1 MNIRNFPLAG
11 QIFQSK
17 SSLRKTLTAIVE
29 SREAGSRLSG
39 TEDALVREVL
49 DWHPDATTKIGPGI
63 RSFRVE
69 RHSTFRSP
77 LLVLERTDGT
87 ETDFSYLSAI
97 AQIGKPANDN
107 AHMPSSVTRASFIR
121 AAREA
126 IRPQIEAFRRAAQT
140 AAADP
145 LGRMRCEA
153 TNVLLS
159 PNAVDIDHDLP
170 WDFASIVEAFV
181 TEHELVVAKVNI
193 LGIEDGSTRRYFAD
207 PILAEGFA
215 DFHLKRAR
223 LRVIDRAV
231 HRRISAEASS
241 RAARKGT

>member
-1 MNIRNFPLAG
+1 MNIRDFPFAG

-17 SSLRKTLTAIVE
+17 ASLRKTLTAIVE

-39 TEDALVREVL
+39 TEDALIREVVG
-49 DWHPDATTKIGPGI
+49 WHPDAATKIGPGI
-63 RSFRVE
+63 RSFRIE
-69 RHSTFRSP
+69 RHPTFRSP
-77 LLVLERTDGT
+77 MLVLERTNGT
-87 ETDFSYLSAI
+87 ETDVSYIAAI
-97 AQIGKPANDN
+97 ARIGRPANDN
-107 AHMPSSVTRASFIR
+107 GHMSSSAARTSFIR

-126 IRPQIEAFRRAAQT
+126 VRPQIEAFRRAAQT

-153 TNVLLS
+153 TDALLS

-181 TEHELVVAKVNI
+181 AEHELVVAQVEI
-193 LGIEDGSTRRYFAD
+193 LGFEDGSTRRCFAD
-207 PILAEGFA
+207 LNLAKGFA
-215 DFHLKRAR
+215 DFHLRRAR

>member
-1 MNIRNFPLAG
+1 MNIRNLPLAG

-77 LLVLERTDGT
+77 MLVLERTDGT

-170 WDFASIVEAFV
+170 WDFASIVKAFV
-181 TEHELVVAKVNI
+181 SERRIVMAQVDVLGTEN
-193 LGIEDGSTRRYFAD
+193 GSTGRYFAD
-207 PILAEGFA
+207 PKLAEAFA
-215 DFHLKRAR
+215 NFHLKRAR
-223 LRVIDRAV
+223 LRVIDRALN
-231 HRRISAEASS
+231 RRISAEASS

>member
-1 MNIRNFPLAG
+1 MNIRDFPLAG
-11 QIFQSK
+11 QIFQSRA
-17 SSLRKTLTAIVE
+17 SLRKTLTAIVE

-39 TEDALVREVL
+39 TEDALIREVVG
-49 DWHPDATTKIGPGI
+49 WHPDATTKIGPGI

-69 RHSTFRSP
+69 RHPTFRSP
-77 LLVLERTDGT
+77 MLVLERTDGT

-107 AHMPSSVTRASFIR
+107 ARMSSSVTRASFIR

-140 AAADP
+140 AVADP
-145 LGRMRCEA
+145 LGRMRCEVTDA
-153 TNVLLS
+153 LLS
-159 PNAVDIDHDLP
+159 PNAVDIDHDRP
-170 WDFASIVEAFV
+170 WDFASIAEAFV
-181 TEHELVVAKVNI
+181 AEHELVIAQVKI
-193 LGIEDGSTRRYFAD
+193 MGFEDGSTRRYFAD
-207 PILAEGFA
+207 PKMAEGFA

-223 LRVIDRAV
+223 LRVIDRAI

-241 RAARKGT
+241 RAARNRV

>member
-1 MNIRNFPLAG
+1 MNIPDFPLAG
-11 QIFQSK
+11 QIFRSK
-17 SSLRKTLTAIVE
+17 ASLRKTLTAIVE

-39 TEDALVREVL
+39 TDDSLFRGVL
-49 DWHPDATTKIGPGI
+49 GWHPDARKKIGPGI

-69 RHSTFRSP
+69 RHPTFRSP
-77 LLVLERTDGT
+77 ILVLERTDGT
-87 ETDFSYLSAI
+87 ATDVSYLAAV

-145 LGRMRCEA
+145 LGRIRCEV
-153 TNVLLS
+153 TDVLLS
-159 PNAVDIDHDLP
+159 PNAVDIDHELP
-170 WDFASIVEAFV
+170 CDFASIVEAFV
-181 TEHELVVAKVNI
+181 AEHELVVAQVKI
-193 LGIEDGSTRRYFAD
+193 LGFEDGSTRRYFAD
-207 PILAEGFA
+207 PKMAEGFA

>member
-17 SSLRKTLTAIVE
+17 SSLRKTITAIVKF
-29 SREAGSRLSG
+29 REAGSRLNG
-39 TEDALVREVL
+39 TEDALVREVVG
-49 DWHPDATTKIGPGI
+49 WHPDATTKIGPGI
-63 RSFRVE
+63 RSVRVE
-69 RHSTFRSP
+69 RHPTFQSP
-77 LLVLERTDGT
+77 MLVLERIDGT

-107 AHMPSSVTRASFIR
+107 ARMPSSVTRASFIR

-145 LGRMRCEA
+145 LGRVRCEVTGA
-153 TNVLLS
+153 LLS
-159 PNAVDIDHDLP
+159 QHAVDVDHELP
-170 WDFASIVEAFV
+170 WDFASIVKAFV
-181 TEHELVVAKVNI
+181 SERELVFAQVDIRGVEN
-193 LGIEDGSTRRYFAD
+193 GSTGRYFAD
-207 PILAEGFA
+207 PKLAEAFA
-215 DFHLKRAR
+215 NFHLKRAR

-231 HRRISAEASS
+231 HRRISAEACS